1 MKLSII
7 TVNLNNAAG
16 LKATLESVAVQTCQE
31 FEHIIIDGGSSD
43 GSVPIIKSYE
53 ETIVANRFNN
63 KTQYPLITWVSELDK
78 GIYDGM
84 NKGIAHATG
93 EYVYFLNS
101 GDTFTDSSVIHHLLE
116 ELKQDTDI
124 IVSRI
129 NFVDANG
136 NYHADYQPRMQR
148 VTLYN
153 YLQHGIPHQAAI
165 IKKTLFTQYGLYDLQ
180 YRIVADWE
188 FFLRVLVLNSAT
200 LRYIDET
207 ITNFDGTG
215 LTSKQ
220 GSEMMREIDT
230 VLRNSVP
237 ERVYEDYKWM
247 LSVNGDIKRVEWMQ
261 YHPYI
266 HKVVKSIVALGRKV
280 CK

>member
-43 GSVPIIKSYE
+43 GSVPIIRSYE
-53 ETIVANRFNN
+53 ETIITNRFNG
-63 KTQYPLITWVSELDK
+63 KTQYPLCSWVSEQDK

-84 NKGIAHATG
+84 NKGITRATG

-101 GDTFTDSSVIHHLLE
+101 GDTLTNNIIIRNLLKELDSE
-116 ELKQDTDI
+116 DDI
-124 IVSRI
+124 YAARI
-129 NFVDANG
+129 NFTDANG
-136 NYHADYQPRMQR
+136 KYHADYQPSMQK
-148 VTLYN
+148 VSLYN
-153 YLQHGIPHQAAI
+153 YLQQGIPHQAAI
-165 IKKTLFTQYGLYDLQ
+165 IKRALFSQYGLYDLQ

-188 FFLRVLVLNSAT
+188 FFLRVLVLHNAS
-200 LRYIDET
+200 LRYIDKT

-215 LTSKQ
+215 LTSKH
-220 GSEMMREIDT
+220 GGEMMREIDT

-237 ERVYEDYKWM
+237 ERVYDDYSWM
-247 LSVNGDIKRVEWMQ
+247 QSVSGDINRIEWLQ
-261 YHPYI
+261 RRPFI
-266 HKVVKSIVALGRKV
+266 HNIVRAIVAVGRKLA
-280 CK
+280 K

>member
-16 LKATLESVAVQTCQE
+16 LKATLESVAAQTCLE

-53 ETIVANRFNN
+53 ETIVANRLNN
-63 KTQYPLITWVSELDK
+63 KTQYPLILWVSEFDK

-84 NKGIAHATG
+84 NKGIARATG

-101 GDTFTDSSVIHHLLE
+101 GDTFTDSLVVQHLLE
-116 ELKQDTDI
+116 ELKQDVDI
-124 IVSRI
+124 FVSRI
-129 NFVDANG
+129 NFVDAHG
-136 NYHADYQPRMQR
+136 KYHADYQPRMQR

-153 YLQHGIPHQAAI
+153 YMQRGIPHQAAI
-165 IKKTLFTQYGLYDLQ
+165 IKKSLFAQYGLYDLQ
-180 YRIVADWE
+180 YRIVADWD

-200 LRYIDET
+200 LLYIDKT

-215 LTSKQ
+215 LTSKH
-220 GSEMMREIDT
+220 GSEMMREIDA

-237 ERVYEDYKWM
+237 ERVYDDYSWM
-247 LSVNGDIKRVEWMQ
+247 QSVSGDINRIEWLQ
-261 YHPYI
+261 RHPFI
-266 HKVVKSIVALGRKV
+266 RNIVRTIVAVGRKLA
-280 CK
+280 K

>member
-16 LKATLESVAVQTCQE
+16 LKATLESVASQTCQE
-31 FEHIIIDGGSSD
+31 FEHIIIDGCSTD
-43 GSVPIIKSYE
+43 GSVPVIKSYE
-53 ETIVANRFNN
+53 ETIVTKRFNN
-63 KTQYPLITWVSELDK
+63 KTQYPLISWVSESDK

-84 NKGIAHATG
+84 NKGILRAAG

-101 GDTFTDSSVIHHLLE
+101 GDTLTTNMVIQNLYK
-116 ELKQDTDI
+116 ELDGKDNI
-124 IVSRI
+124 YAARI

-136 NYHADYQPRMQR
+136 NYHADYQPRMQKI
-148 VTLYN
+148 TLYN
-153 YLQHGIPHQAAI
+153 YLQYGIPHQAAI
-165 IKKTLFTQYGLYDLQ
+165 IKKILFEQYGLYDLQ

-188 FFLRVLVLNSAT
+188 FFLRVLVLNNVT

-207 ITNFDGTG
+207 IANFDGTG
-215 LTSKQ
+215 LTSKH
-220 GSEMMREIDT
+220 GGAMMREIDT

-237 ERVYEDYKWM
+237 ERVYEDYKW
-247 LSVNGDIKRVEWMQ
+247 LQSVSGDIRRVEWLQ
-261 YHPYI
+261 HHPYV
-266 HKVVKSIVALGRKV
+266 HKLVRAIVAIERKV